1 MLVSIQETKKARSP
15 SPSRTLS
22 RFFRFAKL
30 PGFRRRSR
38 AIKPNVSEKV
48 PRNKNRP
55 LSPTKQPARINVPAG
70 VLLNCGEDHEQLI
83 LKNGC
88 LTSALKLSIVG
99 RIGLSTP
106 RPDFF
111 SHLPPVFLRTQET
124 KSARIRTQKQHTHR
138 TIIAMESLLFLSE
151 DHEHLLG
158 MSWVVCQYSNQPEI
172 LVNTLNHFFFGSASV
187 AFPESD
193 CQLAM

>member
-1 MLVSIQETKKARSP
+1 MLRCQFWHNVAIYTDRRLLSQNRQSLSYVGFNSIQETKKARSP

-38 AIKPNVSEKV
+38 AIKPNVSENV

-83 LKNGC
+83 LENEC
-88 LTSALKLSIVG
+88 LTSALKTYYSRSYRLVN
-99 RIGLSTP
+99 P

-111 SHLPPVFLRTQET
+111 SHLPPVFL
-124 KSARIRTQKQHTHR
+124 
-138 TIIAMESLLFLSE
+138 
-151 DHEHLLG
+151 
-158 MSWVVCQYSNQPEI
+158 
-172 LVNTLNHFFFGSASV
+172 
-187 AFPESD
+187 
-193 CQLAM
+193 